1 MATQWTHTTF
11 AQARNRLAAEL
22 GDPSKVFFTDTELGL
37 YIIEALR
44 TWGLAA
50 MYWRDTVQFQTVA
63 GQAFYS
69 LPDVAQDLSA
79 NLLQSYTVT
88 DREVLQDV
96 IYAAME
102 TPITNWALGW
112 QGTEMFSLN
121 DITAELQDARD
132 MILKDSGVVV
142 TERSGAVT
150 PGTSRFDLNEAVI
163 KVIRGSIDETGGAGP
178 IPLWGVDSWQLQ
190 SSVNSAI
197 IPAVGRPKQ
206 YALNYT
212 PQLALD
218 LWPPPATAATLRT
231 YGVEQGATLDPT
243 STATVL
249 GLPDDAC
256 WIAKYR
262 TLLPMYE
269 GDGLA
274 RAPQMAEFAD
284 KRWRQG
290 LDLLSTYQSIIWS
303 TVGGRRMTIAS
314 LDQLDKQRP
323 LWQQSSGQP
332 TGLYQLGW
340 NLFAAYP
347 VPDATYTLTME
358 IVRKAPI
365 PVADGDYIQLD
376 RSLMQSFYFL
386 AQHIAAVKMQGA
398 EFEGTFD
405 LYEEAMEMAQQYA
418 ASQAATSLNW
428 RWQQMQAKRD
438 RLSRPFRLSDRNDQA
453 KAEGGSL

>member
-1 MATQWTHTTF
+1 
-11 AQARNRLAAEL
+11 
-22 GDPSKVFFTDTELGL
+22 
-37 YIIEALR
+37 
-44 TWGLAA
+44 
-50 MYWRDTVQFQTVA
+50 
-63 GQAFYS
+63 
-69 LPDVAQDLSA
+69 
-79 NLLQSYTVT
+79 
-88 DREVLQDV
+88 
-96 IYAAME
+96 
-102 TPITNWALGW
+102 
-112 QGTEMFSLN
+112 
-121 DITAELQDARD
+121 
-132 MILKDSGVVV
+132 
-142 TERSGAVT
+142 
-150 PGTSRFDLNEAVI
+150 
-163 KVIRGSIDETGGAGP
+163 
-178 IPLWGVDSWQLQ
+178 
-190 SSVNSAI
+190 
-197 IPAVGRPKQ
+197 
-206 YALNYT
+206 
-212 PQLALD
+212 
-218 LWPPPATAATLRT
+218 
-231 YGVEQGATLDPT
+231 
-243 STATVL
+243 
-249 GLPDDAC
+249 
-256 WIAKYR
+256 
-262 TLLPMYE
+262 
-269 GDGLA
+269 
-274 RAPQMAEFAD
+274 
-284 KRWRQG
+284 
-290 LDLLSTYQSIIWS
+290 
-303 TVGGRRMTIAS
+303 MTIAS

>member
-11 AQARNRLAAEL
+11 AQAKSRLAAEL

-37 YIIEALR
+37 YIVEALR

-50 MYWRDTVQFQTVA
+50 MYWRETVQFDTVN

-69 LPDVAQDLSA
+69 LPDVAEDISA

-88 DREVLQDV
+88 DRDV
-96 IYAAME
+96 ITDIIYAAME
-102 TPITNWALGW
+102 TPITNWALPW
-112 QGTEMFSLN
+112 PGTEMFSLT
-121 DITAELQDARD
+121 DIADELQDARD
-132 MILKDSGVVV
+132 MILKDSGVVL
-142 TERSGAVT
+142 TERTTPVT
-150 PGTSRFDLNEAVI
+150 PGVSRVDLDEDVI
-163 KVIRGSIDETGGAGP
+163 KVVRGAIDETGSDGP
-178 IPLWGVDSWQLQ
+178 LPIWGIDSWQLQ
-190 SSVNSAI
+190 ATVNSTI

-212 PQLALD
+212 PQLSVD
-218 LWPPPATAATLRT
+218 LWPPPANAADLLT
-231 YGVEQGATLDPT
+231 YGVEAGAALDPT
-243 STATVL
+243 VGASVL

-274 RAPQMAEFAD
+274 RAPKMAEFAD
-284 KRWRQG
+284 QRWRQG